1 MVVFRYALIIIL
13 IVHLS
18 RATLLMQGDKM
29 KTKYLY
35 FLVLPLILSFSRN
48 ISGQN
53 SLNQK
58 SIFPAGITIEY
69 GIGNYAVTDDYISTE
84 KYSGSLPYYRLLWTK
99 PHDDYVYH
107 LGIDYRYSSDIKNNN
122 VSTDIYQFTL
132 NQGFNYAIPEF
143 TLFNNNAYLYL
154 GPSTELFFYYN
165 NQNIA
170 VSGFDYAQSIA
181 SLISLG
187 ISSELFYPLS
197 DKFCIETSLD
207 FDLLSLG
214 FRTVDTEETDESP
227 AKLLTVI
234 AATNTVF
241 RLGLRYYLIEN
252 LSIKA
257 SYLFNLTRIS
267 AWEPLLS
274 ASDNVV
280 FTLTY
285 GF

>member
-1 MVVFRYALIIIL
+1 MRKKCFNF
-13 IVHLS
+13 LS
-18 RATLLMQGDKM
+18 LM
-29 KTKYLY
+29 
-35 FLVLPLILSFSRN
+35 LILSSSEY
-48 ISGQN
+48 ILSQDSQN
-53 SLNQK
+53 HRPIYPEGVSL
-58 SIFPAGITIEY
+58 EY
-69 GIGNYAVTDDYISTE
+69 GIGSYAVTDEYISKE
-84 KYSGSLPYYRLLWTK
+84 KYSGSLPYYSIGWSNQ
-99 PHDDYVYH
+99 HSNYVYH

-132 NQGFNYAIPEF
+132 NQGFDYALPKF
-143 TLFNNNAYLYL
+143 TLFNNDAFLYL

-170 VSGFDYAQSIA
+170 VSGFDYAQSFA
-181 SLISLG
+181 LLISLG
-187 ISSELFYPLS
+187 VSSELYYRLSNNFY
-197 DKFCIETSLD
+197 IETSLD

-214 FRTVDTEETDESP
+214 FRMVDSEETDESP
-227 AKLLTVI
+227 VKLLTVI
-234 AATNTVF
+234 SATNTVF
-241 RLGLRYYLIEN
+241 RFGPRYYLLNN

-257 SYLFNLTRIS
+257 AYLFNLTRIN